1 MFVPVLVNNPII
13 VKYNELVD
21 DILNNETVQQFL
33 YTLATVLGVIVGVT
47 VWVKNRVQQWYN
59 NGGKVWMLTV
69 SKRVLY
75 SVSNAT
81 ESLYYIVADV
91 CLNEVNPVPDVEVA
105 QSKTRRRR

>member
-1 MFVPVLVNNPII
+1 MFVPVLVSNPIT
-13 VKYNELVD
+13 VKYNELMDMVRD
-21 DILNNETVQQFL
+21 NETIQQVL

-59 NGGKVWMLTV
+59 NGGKVWMLSV

-75 SVSNAT
+75 SVSNYT
-81 ESLYYIVADV
+81 ESLYYIVADN
-91 CLNEVNPVPDVEVA
+91 CLAEVNPVPDVEVA